1 MNYLELTDED
11 PGDAP
16 AYAPPPPPTDTDAFM
31 EVDLGSGSSSNVR
44 SQNQVSRNP
53 RRRSI
58 NNDPPQSSTV
68 TEQVNYTS
76 NPISS
81 SNSGSGIRGFV
92 RSIPLLGRL
101 SNSDQGS
108 SSRVPVTHTVTEDP
122 LNAVTT
128 GEHRDSELNEY
139 ALPVG
144 AERVEVNIAPLPD
157 YLWRQPEPII
167 EEPSPISVV
176 GNGGISQTYNQ
187 TSTDAQEENAQET
200 TAEDE
205 TPRTQ
210 IVKVVQI
217 VVLQEPPP
225 IAMFLWIAGFYL
237 G

>member
-1 MNYLELTDED
+1 
-11 PGDAP
+11 
-16 AYAPPPPPTDTDAFM
+16 
-31 EVDLGSGSSSNVR
+31 
-44 SQNQVSRNP
+44 
-53 RRRSI
+53 
-58 NNDPPQSSTV
+58 
-68 TEQVNYTS
+68 
-76 NPISS
+76 
-81 SNSGSGIRGFV
+81 
-92 RSIPLLGRL
+92 
-101 SNSDQGS
+101 
-108 SSRVPVTHTVTEDP
+108 